1 MPVEKPAPVVDI
13 GALVQRHRITGIG
26 SGEYIHIQSL
36 AHRIVQRFAPPFRP
50 GCGDELLY
58 RLPPFGLGIIHDID
72 DAEAVENDRHVR
84 FKGLL
89 PPVSGRSLNTVR
101 CESQTRRDIDTPRLS
116 GRDFR
121 DGLVDARRY
130 IAQVLPTGD
139 IEPVGDVMRIFGEGS
154 EKPGRF
160 LVTVVND
167 VAVQVTDDI
176 FHIHPPAPDVHLRGT
191 SVRQGLDYLIIH
203 PCISERFG
211 IGSITA
217 HPDVERLVLYLVE
230 ILALGPGARAEGACG
245 DGDRQRFQN
254 MSHHISLFGAMPSHW
269 FSITFSTFTR
279 QATGVLG
286 GSCCTVWSP

>member
-1 MPVEKPAPVVDI
+1 
-13 GALVQRHRITGIG
+13 
-26 SGEYIHIQSL
+26 
-36 AHRIVQRFAPPFRP
+36 
-50 GCGDELLY
+50 
-58 RLPPFGLGIIHDID
+58 
-72 DAEAVENDRHVR
+72 
-84 FKGLL
+84 
-89 PPVSGRSLNTVR
+89 
-101 CESQTRRDIDTPRLS
+101 
-116 GRDFR
+116 
-121 DGLVDARRY
+121 
-130 IAQVLPTGD
+130 
-139 IEPVGDVMRIFGEGS
+139 MRIFGEGS

-203 PCISERFG
+203 PRISERFG
-211 IGSITA
+211 IGSIAA

-230 ILALGPGARAEGACG
+230 ILALGPGARAAGACG

-286 GSCCTVWSP
+286 GSLLHRMVAIGITGGHYHHDEVARRTLRQRLLHALHQLFRHPALSAAYRGSTPPGRASAPACWYR